1 MEYMNKSLTQIH
13 NALIKGE
20 VTPLELVKEALEK
33 AKKDDNNAFEYI
45 CEKEAL
51 EAVKKLDGS
60 NKDSLLWGVPVVIK
74 DNFSTKDIPTTAS
87 SNILN
92 GYVPVFSAEA
102 VTRLEK
108 AGAIVIAKSTMDEL
122 AMGGSGTTGHLG
134 ITYNPWDKSKTRIV
148 GGSSCGSAAAMASG
162 IVPIALGSD
171 TGDSVRKP
179 ASYAALVGFKP
190 TWGRISRYGLFPFAT
205 SLDHVGYFTRN
216 VYDSAYLLNVLAGHD
231 DKDFSSS
238 FKEVN
243 DYTSKINEGVKN
255 KRIAVIKGI
264 IESIKD
270 KTVLASF
277 DESVNYLKKQG
288 ATVDVVE
295 IDVNLLKSIFPTY
308 VIISCAEATSNNANL
323 DGIKFGNRIEGESF
337 EEVMMNTRTNGF
349 SPLIKRR
356 FVIGSFSLMRENQDE
371 LFVRAQKCR
380 RMIVDAFNKV
390 FEKYDAIYCP
400 ASPSIAPLIKGSSDT
415 LSDEYLIADN
425 YMAFGNMGGY
435 PSITL
440 PIGFENN
447 MPFGANLTCKPFD
460 EVNLF
465 TIANEIEKGTGLKDL
480 VAKENR

>member
-1 MEYMNKSLTQIH
+1 MNKSLSQIH
-13 NALIKGE
+13 DALLKGE
-20 VTPLELVKEALEK
+20 VSPLELVKEALEK

-51 EAVKKLDGS
+51 EAVSKLDES

-74 DNFSTKDIPTTAS
+74 DNFSTKNIPTTGS

-92 GYVPVFSAEA
+92 GYIPVFSAEA
-102 VTRLEK
+102 VIRLEK
-108 AGAIVIAKSTMDEL
+108 AGAIIIAKSTMDEL

-134 ITYNPWDKSKTRIV
+134 LTYNPWDKSKTRIV
-148 GGSSCGSAAAMASG
+148 GGSSCGSAAALASG
-162 IVPIALGSD
+162 IVPFALGSD

-238 FKEVN
+238 FKPVE
-243 DYTSKINEGVKN
+243 DYISKVNEGVKN
-255 KRIAVIKGI
+255 KRIAVIKQI

-270 KTVLASF
+270 KAVLDSF
-277 DESVNYLKKQG
+277 SESLEYLRKAG
-288 ATVDVVE
+288 ATVDIVSVHH
-295 IDVNLLKSIFPTY
+295 DLLKSIFPTY
-308 VIISCAEATSNNANL
+308 FIISCAEATSNNANL
-323 DGIKFGNRIEGESF
+323 DGIKFGNRKEGESF

-356 FVIGSFSLMRENQDE
+356 FVIGSFSLIRENQDE
-371 LFVRAQKCR
+371 LFVRAQRCR

-400 ASPSIAPLIKGSSDT
+400 AAPSIAPLIKGNSDA

-440 PIGFENN
+440 PIGFEEE
-447 MPFGANLTCKPFD
+447 MPLGANLTCKPFD
-460 EVNLF
+460 ESNLF
-465 TIANEIEKGTGLKDL
+465 AIANEIEKGTGLANV
-480 VAKENR
+480 VAKEDK

>member
-51 EAVKKLDGS
+51 EAVKKLDES

-190 TWGRISRYGLFPFAT
+190 TWGRISRFGLFPFAT
-205 SLDHVGYFTRN
+205 SLDHVGYFSRN

-243 DYTSKINEGVKN
+243 DYTSMINEGVKN
-255 KRIAVIKGI
+255 KKIAVVKGI

-356 FVIGSFSLMRENQDE
+356 FVIGSFSLLRENQDE

-390 FEKYDAIYCP
+390 FEEYDVIYCP
-400 ASPSIAPLIKGSSDT
+400 ASPSIAPLIKGNSDT

-465 TIANEIEKGTGLKDL
+465 SIANEIEKGTGLKDL